1 MWKGLSSFF
10 SVASQLF
17 NDWVISAALHSFL
30 RYPSCSG
37 RKAIISEEE
46 KSKSKWDLKLTSV
59 HLLWGCHFWEI
70 WFLCLPSVCVCGG
83 VNEKQLTQ
91 AQVFEPLVPVEGAI
105 WEGVGCAALL
115 DIAFESM
122 QPCPIPVL
130 SECFMLWWKRWSLT
144 SSWSGSPPPCYPRHE
159 GLSSPGTISHNK
171 HL

>member
-70 WFLCLPSVCVCGG
+70 WFLCLPSVCVWWGEWETAHTGSG
-83 VNEKQLTQ
+83 VWTLGPSWRRYLGRCRMCSL
-91 AQVFEPLVPVEGAI
+91 AGHSL
-105 WEGVGCAALL
+105 WEYAAL
-115 DIAFESM
+115 SH
-122 QPCPIPVL
+122 
-130 SECFMLWWKRWSLT
+130 SSSLWVFHAVVEDVVPHIFLVWFPT
-144 SSWSGSPPPCYPRHE
+144 TM
-159 GLSSPGTISHNK
+159 LSSPWRTLIPWNHK
-171 HL
+171 P